1 MRNLAQHLLDQ
12 YAVAKLIGES
22 PAFLKAIERVP
33 LIAKTE
39 SPVIITGETGTGK
52 ELAARAVHYLSPRA
66 PFPFVAVNCGSLT
79 ETLLEDELFGHE
91 RGAFTN
97 ADRARPGLIA
107 EAARG
112 TLFLDEID
120 SLPPKAQTDLLRVIQ
135 DKAFRAVGSSRQQ
148 EADVRIVAATNRR
161 LEQLIVAGSFRSD
174 LYYRLSVFSI
184 ELPPLRDRVKDIVP
198 LARHFLRKHA
208 PPHRAVELTDEACS
222 RLNSCQWPG
231 NVRELE
237 NAIIRGIH
245 YSEGGRID
253 AEHLGLALENAEI
266 SQACAPARS
275 LRTAKKEIV
284 EAFERDYL
292 IRLMSEH
299 QGHVSK
305 AAAAAKKERRDLGKL
320 LKRYGIDPESF
331 RPVTRQHAG

>member
-1 MRNLAQHLLDQ
+1 MEDPAETQRYHDAL
-12 YAVAKLIGES
+12 AKLIGAA

-33 LIAKTE
+33 LIARTE

-66 PFPFVAVNCGSLT
+66 PFPFVAVNCGALT

-97 ADRARPGLIA
+97 ADRSRQGLIV
-107 EAARG
+107 EAVRG

-120 SLPPKAQTDLLRVIQ
+120 SLPFKAQTDLLRVIQ
-135 DKAFRAVGSSRQQ
+135 DNLFRAVGSNRQQ
-148 EADVRIVAATNRR
+148 NANVRIVAATNRS
-161 LEQLIVAGSFRSD
+161 LELLIVAGTFRPD

-184 ELPPLRDRVKDIVP
+184 QLPPLRDRVEDILL
-198 LARHFLRKHA
+198 LAHHFLLKHM
-208 PPHRAVELTDEACS
+208 PHKIMELTDRACS
-222 RLNSCQWPG
+222 RLQSYKWPG

-237 NAIIRGIH
+237 NAIIRGVH
-245 YSEGGRID
+245 YSQKGRID
-253 AEHLGLALENAEI
+253 TEDLGLAPD
-266 SQACAPARS
+266 SSDTSPPSFARS
-275 LRTAKKEIV
+275 LRTAKKEVV
-284 EAFERDYL
+284 ETFERDYL

-299 QGHVSK
+299 RGHVSK

-320 LKRYGIDPESF
+320 LKRYGIDPELY
-331 RPVTRQHAG
+331 RPATRRQAG

>member
-1 MRNLAQHLLDQ
+1 MENLIQQLRDHHAI
-12 YAVAKLIGES
+12 AKLVGDS
-22 PAFLKAIERVP
+22 AVFLKAIERVP
-33 LIAKTE
+33 LIANTE

-52 ELAARAVHYLSPRA
+52 ELAARAVHYLSRRA

-97 ADRARPGLIA
+97 ADRHRAGLIA
-107 EAARG
+107 EAAHG

-120 SLPPKAQTDLLRVIQ
+120 SLPQKAQTDLLRVIQ
-135 DKAFRAVGSSRQQ
+135 DKAFRAVGSTRQQ
-148 EADVRIVAATNRR
+148 DADVRIVAASNRC
-161 LEQLIVAGSFRSD
+161 LEQLITAGLFRSD

-184 ELPPLRDRVKDIVP
+184 RLPALRERVEDIVP
-198 LARHFLRKHA
+198 LARHFLLKHA
-208 PPHRAVELTDEACS
+208 PPHRIVDLTGRACS
-222 RLNSCQWPG
+222 RLRSARWPG

-245 YSEGGRID
+245 YSEDGRID
-253 AEHLGLALENAEI
+253 VEHLGLAPDGEEPAPI
-266 SQACAPARS
+266 PPARS

-284 EAFERDYL
+284 EAFERDFL

-299 QGHVSK
+299 QGHVSN
-305 AAAAAKKERRDLGKL
+305 AAAAAKKERRDFGKL
-320 LKRYGIDPESF
+320 LKRYGIDPESY
-331 RPVTRQHAG
+331 RHTARQHAG